1 MALDIVAEFDIDI
14 DDLVDATRRAKKDLD
29 SLKEK
34 LKEVAK
40 NQGTSSEAYVK
51 TEASLKKVRTEY
63 NAYSKN
69 LQASLTNQAKL
80 ADTNAKLTATL
91 NTQEK
96 SIGAV
101 RKQNK
106 ELLAIRNQ
114 LDLNSEKGIK
124 ANEVINK
131 KLNENN
137 QFIKDNVSAY
147 EQQKIGIGNYQEAI
161 ENAIG
166 NQSIF
171 GTSLKA
177 LTNDFKNIFGS
188 VVSTSKGIDNFITG
202 QKAGEQALTKTSK
215 ALRIFRIAMIST
227 GIGAI
232 VVAIGALVAG
242 FLSTQKGIDA
252 VTRVLAPLKGAF
264 DGIIG
269 VVQDIALNFG
279 KISKGVFGQFKDN
292 FIILKNTFMKGVN
305 TMRLGWA
312 KVFGSKEEVAEIQKE
327 ISKNQKEFTEA
338 VGRTAKRGQ
347 EFVNGVKQAG
357 KHIAESAK
365 RQSEIV
371 NKTIALEEA
380 QIRNIEKASELSKE
394 IKAQNKLAEDVTKPL
409 AEREAAA
416 VRSVELAKEKLVLQ
430 QQELS
435 QEIKILELKQ
445 TQNDSSRE
453 DLKELAEL
461 KAQYNQLEESSLEL
475 QTTQQNKVNTIRQ
488 SAEAQRQK
496 AIQERAKR
504 QQEAISQQE
513 KLLELYILQEGQKK
527 KGFKEQLDLAKNVY
541 EKEIALIKQKEDAG
555 LSSTEAEIQRINA
568 KQKLIDTNT
577 QLTLENAQKELETYT
592 LNNSK
597 ILENESR
604 LNQDLLTQRKTY
616 LEEKARLQIEALKAE
631 GLSEDEFKAKRFA
644 IEQERDNAIKEEK
657 KALKEQ
663 EKADQLAQEELDFEE
678 KIARLEERNATE
690 FEIQEAKL
698 ARDTQLK
705 IDAVNKELITEEQ
718 KERKINLIRQQS
730 AKEQEKIEE
739 AKALAKLDIA
749 NKVLGAIGSI
759 LDKES
764 EAGKAV
770 AVAQAIINTAEGVT
784 KALAQGGVVGIA
796 TGVAVATAGAL
807 NIQKIMSAKKP
818 KRDTSPISLKASKG
832 ITLKGNSHANGGV
845 GLYDAQGNKVV
856 EAEGGENV
864 YAITN
869 KEASGVINKHG
880 ILGAL
885 SMINQNFGGG
895 IPLAK
900 PVSYARSGGIVQTNL
915 RQSTNVNKVVEA
927 FDDRIDNIR
936 VINVAEDT
944 YNVVSEEIQVQNEAN
959 L

>member
-14 DDLVDATRRAKKDLD
+14 DDLVDATKRAKKDLD
-29 SLKEK
+29 SLKDK
-34 LKEVAK
+34 LKEVAE

-80 ADTNAKLTATL
+80 ADTNTKLNNTL
-91 NTQEK
+91 NKEIS
-96 SIGAV
+96 SIDGA

-106 ELLAIRNQ
+106 ELIAIRNQ
-114 LDLNSEKGIK
+114 LNLSTDNGIL
-124 ANEVINK
+124 ANQKINEQLDK
-131 KLNENN
+131 NN
-137 QFIKDNVSAY
+137 KFIKNNVSAY
-147 EQQKIGIGNYQEAI
+147 EQQKIGIGGYQQAI
-161 ENAIG
+161 ENALG
-166 NQSIF
+166 TQSMF
-171 GTSLKA
+171 GMSIQD
-177 LTNDFKNIFGS
+177 LTNQFKTIS
-188 VVSTSKGIDNFITG
+188 ADVVAMSKNVANYVTG
-202 QKAGEQALTKTSK
+202 QKAGEQATTKTSK
-215 ALRIFRIAMIST
+215 SLSVFQKKLIAT

-232 VVAIGALVAG
+232 VVAIGTLVAA

-292 FIILKNTFMKGVN
+292 FTILKNTFMKGVN
-305 TMRLGWA
+305 AMRLGWA

-327 ISKNQKEFTEA
+327 ISDNQKELA
-338 VGRTAKRGQ
+338 GAIGRTAKRGQ
-347 EFVNGVKQAG
+347 EFVNGIKQAG
-357 KHIAESAK
+357 KHIKESAQ

-577 QLTLENAQKELETYT
+577 QLTLENAQKELEIYT

-597 ILENESR
+597 ILENEGR
-604 LNQDLLTQRKTY
+604 LSKDLVAQRKTY
-616 LEEKARLQIEALKAE
+616 LEEKARLQIKALEAE

-644 IEQERDNAIKEEK
+644 IEQERDNAIKEDK

-663 EKADQLAQEELDFEE
+663 EKEEQLAQEELDFEE

-718 KERKINLIRQQS
+718 KERKIKLIQQQS
-730 AKEQEKIEE
+730 ALEHKKIEK

-749 NKVLGAIGSI
+749 NNVLGAVGAVF
-759 LDKES
+759 DKES
-764 EAGKAV
+764 AMGKAV
-770 AVAQAIINTAEGVT
+770 ALSQAIINTAQGVT
-784 KALAQGGVVGIA
+784 KAIADGGLAGIVTGIA
-796 TGVAVATAGAL
+796 VAAAGAL
-807 NIQKIMSAKKP
+807 NIQKIMTAKKP
-818 KRDTSPISLKASKG
+818 KSDTTPVTLKASKG